1 MKKSLFIVLA
11 SLMLVGCAQA
21 NVVKTEKKE
30 AAPEQKVEQKV
41 EKKVEKTERI
51 SLAEQMPL
59 SCPPSGETAQSRMS
73 QLDGRDKGVSIEFY
87 LDCADGPGFN
97 SKHVFF
103 AEQTSPDNKQEKVF
117 YYSFG
122 SGGLKWQVKDG
133 EIHTLAARNDYSK
146 ECEGYGI
153 DDPMKVLD
161 LTIDGKELKALKTPI
176 AFKDACLGDFQGAKF
191 ELKNFS
197 EGVLDLGGRK
207 FEIHLER
214 GEVKEIYMERS

>member
-1 MKKSLFIVLA
+1 MKKSLLIVLA
-11 SLMLVGCAQA
+11 TMMLVGCSQV
-21 NVVKTEKKE
+21 NIEKAEKSVTDV
-30 AAPEQKVEQKV
+30 PQNV
-41 EKKVEKTERI
+41 EKKVEQVEVTKTEKI

-103 AEQTSPDNKQEKVF
+103 AEQTSPNNKQEKVF

-133 EIHTLAARNDYSK
+133 EIHTLAAKNDYSK

-161 LTIDGKELKALKTPI
+161 LTVDGKELKALKTPI
-176 AFKDACLGDFQGAKF
+176 DFKDACLGDFQGGEF

-197 EGVLDLGGRK
+197 EGVLALGGRK
-207 FEIHLER
+207 FEINLEN
-214 GEVKEIYMERS
+214 GEAKEV

>member
-1 MKKSLFIVLA
+1 MKKGLSIVLA
-11 SLMLVGCAQA
+11 AMVLVGCSQV
-21 NVVKTEKKE
+21 NIEKAEKSVTDV
-30 AAPEQKVEQKV
+30 PQNV
-41 EKKVEKTERI
+41 EKKVEQVAITKTEKI

-73 QLDGRDKGVSIEFY
+73 QIDGRYKGVSIEFY

-97 SKHVFF
+97 SKHIFF
-103 AEQTSPDNKQEKVF
+103 AEQTSPENKQEKLF
-117 YYSFG
+117 YYVFSS
-122 SGGLKWQVKDG
+122 SGLEWQVKDG
-133 EIHTLAARNDYSK
+133 EIHTLAAKDDYLK
-146 ECEGYGI
+146 KCEGFGV

-176 AFKDACLGDFQGAKF
+176 AFKDACLGDFQDAKF

-207 FEIHLER
+207 FEINLEK
-214 GEVKEIYMERS
+214 GEAKEI